1 MRYASYLEHWTE
13 WWSTQDMQEDPNLV
27 LADLVVVAVG
37 VIWLLTSNSRD

>member
-1 MRYASYLEHWTE
+1 
-13 WWSTQDMQEDPNLV
+13 MQEDPNLV